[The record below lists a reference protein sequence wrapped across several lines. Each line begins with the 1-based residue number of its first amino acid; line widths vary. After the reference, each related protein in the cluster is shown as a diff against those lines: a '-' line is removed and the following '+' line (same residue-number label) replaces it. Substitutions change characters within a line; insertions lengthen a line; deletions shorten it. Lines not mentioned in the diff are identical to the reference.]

1 MTKRRISGSIVDY
14 VFGVIDVPL
23 ALVMELPSHTLGFQP
38 PAESISPIGHES
50 WFGIREMCKMAYDI
64 VPPLSKLNDTAL
76 AKALTDARQ
85 PLHEAGLAANKQ
97 PLYKAIMPGIK
108 TDEVLKNTQAP
119 VKG

>member
-1 MTKRRISGSIVDY
+1 
-14 VFGVIDVPL
+14 
-23 ALVMELPSHTLGFQP
+23 
-38 PAESISPIGHES
+38 
-50 WFGIREMCKMAYDI
+50 MAYDI

-119 VKG
+119 VKGWINTCSYHISEFLFKFILHLQLYSKLKNIVAFQILK